1 MDKLLLLLRWVTR
14 KAKAS
19 KFVLEGFN
27 VKAVQILNWA
37 IPGLLLVC
45 FALVIYDF
53 GFKEF
58 RGNSTSINLWLT
70 VLLDLVVVLMAGR
83 LVLELFARKK
93 VWTRLFT
100 LAGWLFLVFLTLYV
114 LPEKASMPNTDT
126 NTFLFYKFL
135 LYGGIVLVFI
145 TEFSH
150 FLQLL
155 YFKTFNPGLLLAGSF
170 AFLIVCGA
178 FLLKL
183 PNATYNGISTLDALF
198 TSTSAVCVT
207 GLTVVN
213 TAAHF
218 TPFGHL
224 IILLLFQ
231 LGGLGIMTFA
241 GMLAYAV
248 AGQASI
254 RTQLAFK
261 DMMDSKKINNVM
273 HFLYQVVFVTLLF
286 EAIGAVLVYFSLDD
300 AAFVRRL
307 DKVFF
312 SVFHAVSAFCNAGF
326 STVPAGLHEPAFK
339 FNYSLH
345 VFIAVLIILGSLGFP
360 IVFNLY
366 KYLRVKVI
374 NFVRRFTGN
383 SQREHFPGLSFIN
396 GKLALIVSAVLLIVG
411 FVAYIL
417 FEQYATLREH
427 PTIMGKVVTAFFGS
441 VTPRSGGFNTVDI
454 TGLTLPMVMVY
465 LLLMYIGA
473 SPGST
478 GGGIKTTTAGL
489 AFLNMVAVIRGRDRT
504 HFLKSEISHQSV
516 RRAFAIIILSL
527 LCLGVAVFLISL
539 NDSDKGLIS
548 IAFEVFSAFSTTGL
562 SLGITPHLSPYSK
575 VVIIITMFVGRIGMI
590 TLLVAFVKQSK
601 QLYYR
606 YPKED
611 IAF

>member
-27 VKAVQILNWA
+27 VKAVHILNWA

-45 FALVIYDF
+45 FGLVIYDF
-53 GFKEF
+53 GFKAF
-58 RGNSTSINLWLT
+58 RGNSAAINLWLT

-100 LAGWLFLVFLTLYV
+100 LSGWLFLVFLTLYV
-114 LPEKASMPNTDT
+114 LPQKASMPDTNT

-135 LYGGIVLVFI
+135 LYGGIVLIFI

-213 TAAHF
+213 TASHF

-224 IILLLFQ
+224 VILLLFQ

-286 EAIGAVLVYFSLDD
+286 EAIGALLVYFSLDD

-326 STVPAGLHEPAFK
+326 TTVPAGLHEPSFK

-345 VFIAVLIILGSLGFP
+345 FFIAILIILGSLGFP

-366 KYLRVKVI
+366 KYLRVKLI
-374 NFVRRFTGN
+374 NFVRQFTGN
-383 SQREHFPGLSFIN
+383 AQREHFPGLSFIN
-396 GKLALIVSAVLLIVG
+396 GKLALIVSAVLLIIG

-427 PTIMGKVVTAFFGS
+427 PTVMGKVVTAFFGS

-454 TGLTLPMVMVY
+454 AGLTLPMVMVY